1 MLRCGH
7 IMGEADI
14 TLGGGYYA
22 EKMEAAA
29 GLSGC
34 PTGGRGVSAWLSR
47 KGMKAFGTL
56 HKPLLSPP
64 A

>member
-1 MLRCGH
+1 MFMQKKWKQLLACL
-7 IMGEADI
+7 AAP
-14 TLGGGYYA
+14 L
-22 EKMEAAA
+22 AA
-29 GLSGC
+29 GGL
-34 PTGGRGVSAWLSR
+34 SAWLSR